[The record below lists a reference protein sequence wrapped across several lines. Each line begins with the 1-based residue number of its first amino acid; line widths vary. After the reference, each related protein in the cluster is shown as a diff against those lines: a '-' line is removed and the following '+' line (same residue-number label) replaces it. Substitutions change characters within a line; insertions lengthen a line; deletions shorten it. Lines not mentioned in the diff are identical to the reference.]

1 MRIVR
6 HVAPVFLLGMIACGA
21 GPAPRTGSAPA
32 LVPDSAMGERW
43 RVDTSSVASVG
54 AEPASARVVRNAQWA
69 GQGVTRIEQILI
81 GRFPGVEVYD
91 TGQGLAVQI
100 RGRTSLYGNN
110 APLYVLDGMPI
121 DVGPEGLLAI
131 NPADIAR
138 IEVLKD
144 GASTAQYGS
153 RGANGV
159 IVITTKQAP

>member
-6 HVAPVFLLGMIACGA
+6 HVAPALFLGIVACGA
-21 GPAPRTGSAPA
+21 GPSPNTRSAPA

-43 RVDTSSVASVG
+43 RVDTTSTASVG

-69 GQGVTRIEQILI
+69 GQGITRIEQILI
-81 GRFPGVEVYD
+81 GRFPGVQVYD
-91 TGQGLAVQI
+91 TGRGLAVQI
-100 RGRTSLYGNN
+100 RGPTSIYGNN
-110 APLYVLDGMPI
+110 APLFVIDGVPVE
-121 DVGPEGLLAI
+121 VGAEGLLAI

-144 GASTAQYGS
+144 GASTAQYGV